1 MHKLGFVV
9 VILYL
14 RVFYHH
20 KSIVWFFFPL
30 PSQQSHKLIILPTH
44 SCSRPRQ
51 MPLESGTDNLS
62 CAEAACPGLSE
73 ASHSGQEVLSLG
85 AHCSITPSDTS
96 SQPHKKTDVHFTP
109 TVLQPGPLPGVQ
121 TCVRSQP
128 KLGTSAPISESANL
142 ERGNWGKGEGILK
155 GSKHWIKHY
164 RGVCGHLIFAVVL
177 FVFSPLFAVG
187 VCIADIY
194 SGECC
199 NVNGKE
205 MDDL

>member
-96 SQPHKKTDVHFTP
+96 SQPHKKNRRAFYPDCTSTGTITRCTNLCQISAQTWNVSSN
-109 TVLQPGPLPGVQ
+109 QWECKPG
-121 TCVRSQP
+121 TR
-128 KLGTSAPISESANL
+128 KLR
-142 ERGNWGKGEGILK
+142 ERWRDTEGK
-155 GSKHWIKHY
+155 
-164 RGVCGHLIFAVVL
+164 
-177 FVFSPLFAVG
+177 
-187 VCIADIY
+187 
-194 SGECC
+194 
-199 NVNGKE
+199 
-205 MDDL
+205 